1 MKFNYSKL
9 LGKIKENGLTQEQ
22 LAKKIG
28 KSNGTLSQKLNG
40 RASFTANEMIS
51 ICEILGIP
59 LKDIGTYFFAM

>member
-28 KSNGTLSQKLNG
+28 KNNGTLSQKLNG
-40 RASFTANEMIS
+40 RSSFTASEMIS

-59 LKDIGTYFFAM
+59 FKDIGIYFFAK